1 MEEKEIKQSVL
12 DELAA
17 QYAEAFD
24 GLASI
29 KNAMTSEIEMISLK
43 YKEKLKTA
51 ADNLVAATT
60 ALESAIVDSPEV
72 FVKSKTQT
80 LHGIKLGFRKATDE
94 LVYNADEE
102 TTIELIKSE
111 LPKKKKL
118 LIKTEEK
125 LIKTA
130 VKNLSEG
137 ELQLIECEIE
147 KNDDVVF
154 IKSAD
159 DIIDK
164 FVKQL
169 MAA

>member
-1 MEEKEIKQSVL
+1 MEDQKQVL
-12 DELAA
+12 LDMLSAH
-17 QYAEAFD
+17 YALAFD
-24 GLASI
+24 DLATI

-43 YKEKLKTA
+43 YKDKLKA
-51 ADNLVAATT
+51 SADKLVAATT
-60 ALESAIVDSPEV
+60 DLERAIVDSPEI

-80 LHGIKLGFRKATDE
+80 LHGIKFGFRKATDE

-102 TTIELIKSE
+102 TTIQLIKDE
-111 LPKKKKL
+111 LPRKKKL

-125 LIKTA
+125 LVKTA
-130 VKNLSEG
+130 IKNLPED
-137 ELQLIECEIE
+137 ELKSIECEIE

>member
-1 MEEKEIKQSVL
+1 MEDQKQIRLEKL
-12 DELAA
+12 ADEYSKAS
-17 QYAEAFD
+17 D
-24 GLASI
+24 NLASI
-29 KNAMTSEIEMISLK
+29 KNALTRDVEAIRLK
-43 YKEKLKTA
+43 HIDNLKNA
-51 ADNLVAATT
+51 ADSLTSASKNLEVAII
-60 ALESAIVDSPEV
+60 ESPEI

-80 LHGIKLGFRKATDE
+80 LHGIKFGFRKATDE
-94 LVYNADEE
+94 LVYKIDEE
-102 TTIELIKSE
+102 SIIDLIKEE

-125 LIKTA
+125 LVKAAI
-130 VKNLSEG
+130 KNLNED
-137 ELQLIECEIE
+137 ELAKIECEIE

-169 MAA
+169 TAE